1 MNTKLNNAIAKM
13 AVVAMDVQKNPMVLV
28 KALERGDADSS
39 GSTLRTVGI
48 VTLVIAV
55 VILIGA
61 AVMGAG
67 GRAVTRLGT
76 NFVF

>member
-48 VTLVIAV
+48 VTLVVLVVTAIGIAV
-55 VILIGA
+55 NVASGK
-61 AVMGAG
+61 
-67 GRAVTRLGT
+67 AVTKLGT
-76 NFVF
+76 NFAF